1 MSQYTN
7 KNKSSLYNKTYRL
20 IKVNQEKLKLKG
32 INQENKLKTTIIC
45 AIYYLNIEIKYH
57 KY

>member
-7 KNKSSLYNKTYRL
+7 KNNSSLYNKTYRL

-32 INQENKLKTTIIC
+32 INQENKL
-45 AIYYLNIEIKYH
+45 
-57 KY
+57 